1 MMLQEIFKMISVEEV
16 KMVNSRL
23 NSALMRYSFKM
34 WQDKDVLSAARRQP
48 VELALYN
55 LSGD

>member
-1 MMLQEIFKMISVEEV
+1 MLQEIFKMISVEEV

-48 VELALYN
+48 VALALYN